1 MNESTTAH
9 STTTRRPSLRRRVDG
24 VELPV
29 AGTWYV
35 PGNHSTITF
44 YNPRRMGRPQAGS
57 GRASQATLQVAA
69 DPDRIS
75 VSIALET
82 PTFALAGGPRDAAAA
97 STRLEAQAIGGRD
110 PWTMSGRMFTA
121 AQAFPVRADLSYHGT
136 WHGGRDDRDYAWF
149 VLTARIDVRQRW
161 RNRMEFSFDLLAY
174 GPEADSASP
183 LRARHGSNTQPPLVQ
198 A

>member
-1 MNESTTAH
+1 
-9 STTTRRPSLRRRVDG
+9 
-24 VELPV
+24 
-29 AGTWYV
+29 
-35 PGNHSTITF
+35 
-44 YNPRRMGRPQAGS
+44 
-57 GRASQATLQVAA
+57 
-69 DPDRIS
+69 
-75 VSIALET
+75 
-82 PTFALAGGPRDAAAA
+82 
-97 STRLEAQAIGGRD
+97 
-110 PWTMSGRMFTA
+110 MFTA

-149 VLTARIDVRQRW
+149 VLTGRIDVRQRW